1 MPGSVSETI
10 KEKLDVADFLKG
22 YLNLQPAGRNFKALC
37 PFHKEKTPSFMISP
51 ERQNWHCFGCN
62 LGGDIFSFLMRY
74 ENIEFA
80 EALKILAERAGVE
93 LARVSSGEYKYFG
106 LLYDINEAA
115 KKYFQKELVRSES
128 ARKYLTDRGLKE
140 ETINEFEIGFAPN
153 LPDALNLFFANN
165 SNFRPDDILR
175 AGLGVKSERGRQFDR
190 FRGRVMFPIC
200 NSLGKVVGFTGR
212 ILPEFDIG
220 QFGKYV
226 NSPETPIFNKSKVL
240 YGFSK
245 SKEFIRDEKSVFM
258 VEGQMDLLMSYQAGI
273 KNVVATS
280 GTALTPDHLKLL
292 RRLTEEIV
300 LNFDSDEAGLAA
312 GERAIDLAESFD
324 FNVKVVVLKDFKD
337 PAEAVEKDP
346 AGLLT
351 AITKATPAPE
361 FYFERYLPKGADY
374 SSREMLRS
382 LRVVLGKIKNI
393 QSAVSREFWLKQLS
407 KRVGISEK
415 TLAEESEGLAAK
427 SSENKEESD
436 LNNIEERKISRRELL
451 SERLISAALQR
462 NNLAVV
468 EDVAECLPVRY
479 QNIVTLLERGD
490 KRSPDP
496 KIDQI
501 LNLVI
506 LRSEEIG
513 DAELAGVKKHLRL
526 EFQKDRHLE
535 ITAKIREAELN
546 KDESSLKISIEE
558 LRKLDHV

>member
-22 YLNLQPAGRNFKALC
+22 YLNLQPAGKNFKALC

-115 KKYFQKELVRSES
+115 KKYFQKELVRSEL
-128 ARKYLTDRGLKE
+128 ARKYLASRGLKE
-140 ETINEFEIGFAPN
+140 EIINEFEIGFAPN

-165 SNFRPDDILR
+165 SNFRPDEILR

-200 NSLGKVVGFTGR
+200 NSLGKIVGFTGR
-212 ILPEFDIG
+212 ILPEFDTG

-351 AITKATPAPE
+351 AITKAIPAPE

-374 SSREMLRS
+374 SSRGMLQS

-427 SSENKEESD
+427 SSGNKEESD
-436 LNNIEERKISRRELL
+436 SNTIEERKISRRELL

-468 EDVAECLPVRY
+468 EDVAECLPARY
-479 QNIVTLLERGD
+479 QNIITLLERGD

-513 DAELAGVKKHLRL
+513 DAELADVKKHLRL

-546 KDESSLKISIEE
+546 KDEPALKILIEE